1 MLIISKFFLE
11 TNPLWS
17 TFHRQISRGIFS
29 PGEEEERQVSCA
41 RSNDPKP
48 RRRGKFLPP
57 GGGNEEVARKVCI
70 STTSFVIYGGAAHK
84 YPRNPCYHRRGLA
97 GGTISPPLA
106 QLFQAALATTRVRY
120 GVMDDALG
128 NPHFDQPSFFPS
140 LPFSLSHARARFPFP
155 PPPPPCVTPPCHG
168 RCRLNNYPHGVL
180 NSSLATWNP
189 STEFA
194 RPRCGTLRLDRAGAL
209 RGELL
214 INTSGGRGRE
224 RDGLRSGSANF
235 AAVIIQSGARHPQ
248 KGSTIKGWR
257 IPRRSLLLLLLDI
270 TIKFRSCGRL
280 K

>member
-1 MLIISKFFLE
+1 MYL
-11 TNPLWS
+11 
-17 TFHRQISRGIFS
+17 
-29 PGEEEERQVSCA
+29 
-41 RSNDPKP
+41 NDVICYL
-48 RRRGKFLPP
+48 RRRGAQISSKSLLPP
-57 GGGNEEVARKVCI
+57 AGLSRRNDFSTACSIISGRSRDYTRTLRSDGWRARQP
-70 STTSFVIYGGAAHK
+70 SLRPTLFLS
-84 YPRNPCYHRRGLA
+84 L
-97 GGTISPPLA
+97 PPL
-106 QLFQAALATTRVRY
+106 L
-120 GVMDDALG
+120 
-128 NPHFDQPSFFPS
+128 
-140 LPFSLSHARARFPFP
+140 SLSHTRARFPFP

-270 TIKFRSCGRL
+270 TIKFRSCERKILLERVESNLALERGSRWTTTEG
-280 K
+280 KNN